1 MGISIREFEVAME
14 TFKATRLPNRTGSR
28 YNISV
33 PCFKVGD
40 VAFIHSGSYYIVQR
54 DNKVS
59 EEIMNQAMAEF
70 GEKNPG
76 GDNFWWGEIHSVKG
90 ILTLAAMLEG
100 RYSKELINQLA
111 NETYQILFNCSSI
124 QSNERNRLHSPKM
137 EELQK
142 LLIEYDNIVNP
153 FGNCN
158 FKMKK
163 PIEYFDTIKVSFSG
177 YEEIHF
183 KLENED
189 SSIKVDIKSQEWFYK
204 TTGLNNQE
212 KGQDGGYTCMIHYFD
227 YCQENKMFDEI
238 IYLDYTIGNGIDD
251 RIYDIDLRISMKTG
265 LAWKTYKEDKATLAT
280 DEQIEIMM
288 THLKFCI
295 ERAKKTII
303 DFMVDYN

>member
-1 MGISIREFEVAME
+1 
-14 TFKATRLPNRTGSR
+14 
-28 YNISV
+28 
-33 PCFKVGD
+33 
-40 VAFIHSGSYYIVQR
+40 
-54 DNKVS
+54 
-59 EEIMNQAMAEF
+59 MNQAMAEF

-163 PIEYFDTIKVSFSG
+163 PIEYFVCPGSESTSKFISPA
-177 YEEIHF
+177 
-183 KLENED
+183 
-189 SSIKVDIKSQEWFYK
+189 
-204 TTGLNNQE
+204 
-212 KGQDGGYTCMIHYFD
+212 
-227 YCQENKMFDEI
+227 EI
-238 IYLDYTIGNGIDD
+238 ISPSSTSISTRSPLPGN
-251 RIYDIDLRISMKTG
+251 S
-265 LAWKTYKEDKATLAT
+265 
-280 DEQIEIMM
+280 
-288 THLKFCI
+288 
-295 ERAKKTII
+295 
-303 DFMVDYN
+303 